1 MNFSLQFQPSQTLA
15 EIQTQFNQ
23 TFQFLHLEF
32 YAQAHAAFEH
42 PAEQSHLAGETTLAS
57 LLPSLSVGKI
67 LDFTD
72 EMTVAAFED
81 KLKTDLG
88 LNGQVFRKSH
98 GHWLPT
104 TATDNWT
111 LKKQNEV
118 GNPSWGYEAETKPEY
133 DLEDRE

>member
-1 MNFSLQFQPSQTLA
+1 MNFSLQFNPSHTVA
-15 EIQTQFNQ
+15 DIQLQFNQ
-23 TFQFLHLEF
+23 AFQFLRLEF
-32 YAQAHAAFEH
+32 YGQSHAAYEH
-42 PAEQSHLAGETTLAS
+42 PAEQSHLAGETTLAT
-57 LLPSLSVGKI
+57 LLPALSESKS

-72 EMTVAAFED
+72 EMSVAEFEK

-118 GNPSWGYEAETKPEY
+118 GNPSWGYETETKPEY